1 MSYQGSTISV
11 VKSLVE
17 AARSEQI
24 TFIAASLAY
33 YTFVS
38 LMPLLLLFLVVATA
52 IGGEGVAVAAV
63 ERVGGVLSPGGEDLL
78 ESALTSSEGRSSA
91 TVVGIAFLLW
101 GALKVFRGLDVAFA
115 QLYGTS
121 GPDSFLDQL
130 QDAVVALVAVGGG
143 IALSALVGAVVSLSG
158 VAVAGTLA
166 TPALAVALTFAF
178 LPLYV
183 VLPDPDIRVV
193 EAVPG
198 AVLAGGGWALLGTG
212 FRVYAE
218 NAASFQLYGI
228 IGGVLLL
235 VTWFYLGGIVLL
247 LGGVLNAVL
256 AERASVD
263 DLNRQLQQEPL
274 RASGQ
279 RPSMTDD
286 NGGRSAADT
295 DTDADGVDDADADRD
310 AELEELRDRL
320 AEFEGEIDDRTVHRD
335 EIESDLKRY
344 VRRRVRRGHAHGWG
358 PYLVLL
364 YGTLMTLG
372 AFYFLSSGWA
382 VLAML
387 VIWLSTLG
395 LYVFMLVVGVTVSA
409 AGLPGRLRDRVQ
421 EFRR

>member
-1 MSYQGSTISV
+1 VSYQGNTLSV
-11 VKSLVE
+11 AKSIVE

-24 TFIAASLAY
+24 TFLAASLAY

-38 LMPLLLLFLVVATA
+38 LMPLLLLFVVVATA
-52 IGGEGVAVAAV
+52 IGGEGVATTAV
-63 ERVGGVLSPGGEDLL
+63 ERVGGILSPGGEDLL
-78 ESALTSSEGRSSA
+78 EAALTSDEGRGSA

-101 GALKVFRGLDVAFA
+101 GGLKVFRGLDVAFA
-115 QLYGTS
+115 QVYGTE

-130 QDAVVALVAVGGG
+130 KDAVVALAAVGGG
-143 IALSALVGAVVSLSG
+143 IAISAVAGALISLSG
-158 VAVAGTLA
+158 FAFAGVLG
-166 TPALAVALTFAF
+166 TPAIAVALTVAF

-183 VLPDPDIRVV
+183 ILPDPDVRIR

-198 AVLAGGGWALLGTG
+198 AVLAAGGWTLLGTG

-218 NAASFQLYGI
+218 NAAGFQLYGV

-256 AERASVD
+256 AERADAD
-263 DLNRQLQQEPL
+263 DVNRQLQQEPL

-295 DTDADGVDDADADRD
+295 DSDADGVDADADRD
-310 AELEELRDRL
+310 AELEELRERL
-320 AEFEGEIDDRTVHRD
+320 AEFEDEIDDRTVHRD
-335 EIESDLKRY
+335 EIESDLERY
-344 VRRRVRRGHAHGWG
+344 VRRRVRRGHARGWG

-372 AFYFLSSGWA
+372 AFYFLSGGWA
-382 VLAML
+382 ILAML

-395 LYVFMLVVGVTVSA
+395 LYTLMLIVGVTFTA
-409 AGLPGRLRDRVQ
+409 AGVPGRLRDRVQ